1 MSGGGEFTALGDMPI
16 SEKRKVDVAVH
27 VVNLSHG
34 CAHSPVVI
42 HVCDECH
49 NDIS

>member
-16 SEKRKVDVAVH
+16 YEKRKVAVH
-27 VVNLSHG
+27 IVNLSHG
-34 CAHSPVVI
+34 WAHSPVVI